1 MDIYIMAGVAGSGK
15 STYIKN
21 NKSKNSLVL
30 SSDEIRR
37 ELFDKLS
44 QENNQL
50 VFETMNKRLIAAIKE
65 NSFDEVYYDATN
77 LSRKRRIGLYK
88 NIKQLNKNAN
98 IIVLLFLLP
107 LNIILK
113 QNAQRTGDA
122 VVPEHSIKRM
132 YKDLQIPKLRV
143 DCDNFKIATSYTID
157 DFKNEFEVGDT
168 PHDSSYHK
176 ETVQEHIDLTIK
188 NAEAT
193 NDMELVQ
200 VAKFHDLGK
209 FVAKEFIN
217 DEQTIARFTGHENI
231 SSMYWLVNCKDNLDE
246 ENLRIAEA
254 IFHHMNAHKGLSD
267 KYIAKH
273 KINDKELELINE
285 FAKIDDLS
293 RRV

>member
-1 MDIYIMAGVAGSGK
+1 MDIYIVVGVAGSGK
-15 STYIKN
+15 SSYIKN

-30 SSDEIRR
+30 SSDEIRK

-50 VFETMNKRLIAAIKE
+50 VFETMNKRLIAAVKE

-88 NIKQLNKNAN
+88 NIKSLDKNAN
-98 IIVLLFLLP
+98 VAILLFLVP
-107 LNIILK
+107 LNVILK

-122 VVPEHSIKRM
+122 VVPEYSIKRM
-132 YKDLQIPKLRV
+132 YKNLQIPKSGV
-143 DCDNFKIATSYTID
+143 DCNNFKIVTNYTID
-157 DFKNEFEVGDT
+157 DFKNEFEVEDI

-193 NDMELVQ
+193 NDKELVQ

-209 FVAKEFIN
+209 FVAKEFVN
-217 DEQTIARFTGHENI
+217 DEHTIARFTGHENI
-231 SSMYWLVNCKDNLDE
+231 SSMYWLVNCKDNLND
-246 ENLRIAEA
+246 ENLGIAEV

-267 KYIAKH
+267 KYIEKH
-273 KINDKELELINE
+273 KINDKELKLINE